1 MPPKA
6 TNRPTPIA
14 VTEEPGVPSG
24 FIIPMLRK
32 LSFSVNILRYK
43 LLCVQILNFP
53 SKGDLGLIIYFGEM
67 GKSISTPERMMT
79 RPHIRGLQCE
89 KQQLL
94 LPDGVCGVETAEN
107 IWDVI

>member
-32 LSFSVNILRYK
+32 LSFSVNILYYK
-43 LLCVQILNFP
+43 LLCVQNIELSQEGLGAHHILW
-53 SKGDLGLIIYFGEM
+53 EM
-67 GKSISTPERMMT
+67 GKSISNPERMMT
-79 RPHIRGLQCE
+79 RRDIHNL
-89 KQQLL
+89 KY
-94 LPDGVCGVETAEN
+94 
-107 IWDVI
+107 